1 MLIFEKIEIFTCFFM
16 TGVIWIVQLVHY
28 PSFFFVA
35 KEKFKE
41 FETFHQKNIS
51 FVVLPN
57 MCLELFSNF
66 ILLFYYQIHTGI
78 LNYLAS
84 LALVLIWSVTFF
96 ICMPCH
102 LRLSSGFE
110 ENQAKRLTFA
120 NWLRTFLWSFR
131 SLYLLST
138 F

>member
-1 MLIFEKIEIFTCFFM
+1 
-16 TGVIWIVQLVHY
+16 
-28 PSFFFVA
+28 VA
-35 KEKFKE
+35 NEKFKE
-41 FETFHQKNIS
+41 FATFHQKNIS

-66 ILLFYYQIHTGI
+66 ILLFYFQTNAGI
-78 LNYLAS
+78 LNYFAS
-84 LALVLIWSVTFF
+84 LALVLIWGVTFF

-110 ENQAKRLTFA
+110 NNQAKRLTFA
-120 NWLRTFLWSFR
+120 NWFRTFLWSFR
-131 SLYLLST
+131 SFYLLST